1 MAERPIPAWQPQRV
15 LHHGAEAI
23 VSEGHWLGQL
33 SVLKVRRP
41 RSYRHP
47 ELDRSLT
54 RQRITVEAR
63 VLDKLSAVSFAS
75 PRLLDLDVEEG
86 WIVMTKIDGEPLHD
100 QLKSKSPDTES
111 MAKLGRL
118 IYRLHSIGISHG
130 DLTTHNVLYSD
141 GGSLNLIDFGL
152 SRQTPE
158 LEHLGLDL
166 QILNECLTAT
176 HSRLDGAMGLVLDAY
191 LAEGGAKGEAHSP
204 KEVVERFHKIASRVR
219 YHG

>member
-1 MAERPIPAWQPQRV
+1 MVEGSTPAWQPRRV
-15 LHHGAEAI
+15 IHHGAEAI
-23 VSEGHWLGQL
+23 VSEGNWLGQN
-33 SVLKVRRP
+33 SILKVRRP

-47 ELDRSLT
+47 DLDRSLT

-63 VLDKLSAVSFAS
+63 VLDKLSAISFSS
-75 PRLLDLDVEEG
+75 PRLLDLDIEEG
-86 WIVMTKIDGEPLHD
+86 WIVMSKINGEPLHD
-100 QLKSKSPDTES
+100 QLKSKSPDLDSLT
-111 MAKLGRL
+111 KLGRI

-130 DLTTHNVLYSD
+130 DLTTHNVLYSEE
-141 GGSLNLIDFGL
+141 GVLNLIDFGL

-176 HSRLDGAMGLVLDAY
+176 HSRLEGAMELVLESY
-191 LAEGGAKGEAHSP
+191 LVGEGHKGHSHNP
-204 KEVVERFHKIASRVR
+204 KEVVERFRKIASRVR